1 MCQSLGHALPHILQT
16 SMHVFSTH
24 HIVMWH
30 VPFQTGIDVG
40 GGGCGSVHVQ
50 SMHHYQQRLFVAA
63 DMCHDSCRT
72 CMASLT
78 AVLRLTWL
86 RCHSTS
92 DLLVCPSRAN
102 LYSCRVYLSVYKLMI
117 QLVLMFRLP
126 IAILHLVPCQG
137 KGPATVPCVLVGCS
151 FSYAGMYGI
160 GHPCSIYICIY
171 TCQ

>member
-1 MCQSLGHALPHILQT
+1 MIIIAAEAC
-16 SMHVFSTH
+16 
-24 HIVMWH
+24 
-30 VPFQTGIDVG
+30 
-40 GGGCGSVHVQ
+40 
-50 SMHHYQQRLFVAA
+50 FVA
-63 DMCHDSCRT
+63 CRT

-160 GHPCSIYICIY
+160 GHPCSIYICKIHGLKPLRPCTRSGCAPVY
-171 TCQ
+171 VRSSVSEVGGEDQRALLFGRG